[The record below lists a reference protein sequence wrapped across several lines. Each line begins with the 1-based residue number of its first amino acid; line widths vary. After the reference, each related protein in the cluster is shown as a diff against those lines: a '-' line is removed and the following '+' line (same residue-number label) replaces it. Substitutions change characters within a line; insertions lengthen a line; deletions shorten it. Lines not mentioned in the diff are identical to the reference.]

1 MEVEIIK
8 QIREYS
14 KTMTILYVEDEP
26 TIRDE
31 VARALVKI
39 FKSVDVAENG
49 QEGLKLY
56 NESKYDIVLTDI
68 EMPIMDGIEMM
79 KQIKAINKKQI
90 VAISSAYDNPKYLLE
105 LIEHGVDMFILK
117 PFDLNSF
124 FESIHKLIKDK
135 HYNNKVEELEKQIN
149 EQLDIEK
156 MLLYSTLEQN

>member
-31 VARALVKI
+31 VTRALKKI
-39 FKSVDVAENG
+39 FKSVDVAANG

-79 KQIKAINKKQI
+79 RQIKAINKKQI
-90 VAISSAYDNPKYLLE
+90 VAISSAYDSPKYLLE
-105 LIEHGVDMFILK
+105 LIEQGVDMFILK

-124 FESIHKLIKDK
+124 FESIHKLIKNK
-135 HYNNKVEELEKQIN
+135 HDNNKVEELEKQIN
-149 EQLDIEK
+149 EELDIEK
-156 MLLYSTLEQN
+156 MLLYSTLSS